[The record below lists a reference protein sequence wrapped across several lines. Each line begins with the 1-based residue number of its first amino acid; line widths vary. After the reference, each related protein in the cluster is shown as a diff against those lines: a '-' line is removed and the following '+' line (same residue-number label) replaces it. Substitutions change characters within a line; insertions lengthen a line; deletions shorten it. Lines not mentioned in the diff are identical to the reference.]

1 MLANSQ
7 KEIKILNIQ
16 KFQRHTLRMSD
27 NLNGNITWNT
37 QQRQVYT
44 HVEKMKPTLLMG
56 DYGTGLCR
64 IVMSTF

>member
-56 DYGTGLCR
+56 DYGTGLCL
-64 IVMSTF
+64 IVMSTC